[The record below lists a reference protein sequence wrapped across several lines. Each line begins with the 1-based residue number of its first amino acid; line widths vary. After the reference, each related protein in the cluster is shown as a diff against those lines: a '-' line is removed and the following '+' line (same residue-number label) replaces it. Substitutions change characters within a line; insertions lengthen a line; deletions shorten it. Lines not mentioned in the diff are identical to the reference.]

1 MLKKFWPLICT
12 VNELGDFGANEVK
25 KFIVNRERKL
35 KALNVAENNLTDNAA
50 KDFAAA
56 LKHSNCKLE
65 SLDLQGNKFTDNAAK
80 DFAEALKHSNCKLS
94 LNVHWQRSE
103 GVRCSTSAR

>member
-1 MLKKFWPLICT
+1 MGD
-12 VNELGDFGANEVK
+12 LGAKEVK

-35 KALNVAENNLTDNAA
+35 QQLNLRNCNLTDNAA

-65 SLDLQGNKFTDNAAK
+65 S
-80 DFAEALKHSNCKLS
+80 
-94 LNVHWQRSE
+94 
-103 GVRCSTSAR
+103 